1 MGDGTEVVLA
11 GMLVGALLV
20 EALLVESVLLLL
32 LGVVLLL
39 EVVEADMELGLVW
52 VFRVVGAVPD
62 RDGDEALSVTFSVID
77 RDDKATSNSN
87 ERDD

>member
-1 MGDGTEVVLA
+1 
-11 GMLVGALLV
+11 MLVKALLVEALLV
-20 EALLVESVLLLL
+20 EALLVESDLLLL
-32 LGVVLLL
+32 LEAVLLL

-87 ERDD
+87 ERED